1 MIHHHQ
7 LKIDGEILPTM
18 YDLPSE
24 NPEEPGVPDQFHA
37 WQSELL
43 TQTFVPPGCDSDR
56 IMIASDMNLYYDLNR
71 PRSYKRPDW
80 YAVLDVPHLYGD
92 EREPRMSYVIWQE
105 KAAPSV
111 VVELL
116 SPSTE
121 DEDMGRTQ
129 REPDEPPTK
138 WEVYEQILGIPYYAV
153 FSRYT
158 DKFRAFKLDCGM
170 YNEMVLPGRRLWIPE
185 LKLGLGVWNG
195 RYHSLERKWLRWY
208 DADNNWISTPAE
220 QAEQLEKQL
229 YLEKERT
236 EQEAQR
242 AEQEAQRAEQEA
254 QRAEQEA
261 QRAERLVA
269 QLRAAGIEPDR

>member
-7 LKIDGEILPTM
+7 LKIDPVISSGEILPTM

-24 NPEEPGVPDQFHA
+24 NPEEPGVPDQFHT

-43 TQTFVPPGCDSDR
+43 TQTFVPPGRKPER
-56 IMIASDMNLYYDLNR
+56 IMVASDMNLYYDPNR
-71 PRSYKRPDW
+71 LGSYKRPDW
-80 YAVLDVPHLYGD
+80 YAVLDVPHLYGEQD
-92 EREPRMSYVIWQE
+92 PRLSYVIWDE
-105 KAAPSV
+105 KSV
-111 VVELL
+111 PFVAVELL
-116 SPSTE
+116 SPGTE
-121 DEDMGRTQ
+121 DEDLGRTQ

-170 YNEMVLPGRRLWIPE
+170 YNEMILPGTRLWMPE
-185 LKLGLGVWNG
+185 LKLGLGVWTG
-195 RYHSLERKWLRWY
+195 KYHRLERKWLRWY
-208 DADNNWISTPAE
+208 DADNNWISTPDE
-220 QAEQLEKQL
+220 QAEQ
-229 YLEKERT
+229 ERQRA
-236 EQEAQR
+236 EQERQR
-242 AEQEAQRAEQEA
+242 AEQEAQSAEQET

-269 QLRAAGIEPDR
+269 QLRAAGIEPDI